1 MQDQRR
7 TDVGIAISQSSSPVD
22 LAPDYKKVLDSRWR
36 FMEVEYELD
45 FPVSFP
51 AVAGVSGA
59 GGIGVDRI
67 DVIRHGLPFAPAIE
81 SSTDNY
87 MDTTASKSSGLFTF
101 ADDEYVYVER
111 QYLNQL
117 GADAVTDE
125 VSIRVYNLP
134 ILEEY
139 SAKKE
144 LVAGSSSEQGDVG
157 VKVLDGSDNSV
168 QVGQDYPVGFSVDTT
183 KKILSVHKHGVQD
196 INRSYTSN
204 LRMASVDV
212 GTDIMTYTVLEGE
225 TFWLQ
230 TVGEEVRF
238 LAVTGQGG
246 AMPGGL
252 TEGQPYYIIPMSS
265 NSFRLATTKANAE
278 AGTYVNI
285 TSSGSLP
292 VGIFWSKTISNDEIV
307 HDIGY
312 PPTYLLAQ
320 VDEYAGKR
328 RVAPFKETTNV
339 VFANNRTIRIR
350 GIQAVAMG
358 EYAYVIL
365 KDPAEIIG

>member
-1 MQDQRR
+1 MEDQRR
-7 TDVGIAISQSSSPVD
+7 TDVGISISQSGSPVD

-36 FMEVEYELD
+36 FMEVEHELD

-51 AVAGVSGA
+51 AVAA
-59 GGIGVDRI
+59 DTNGIGIRSNRVN
-67 DVIRHGLPFAPAIE
+67 VMRHGLPFTPAIE
-81 SSTDNY
+81 ASTLNEPSQNV
-87 MDTTASKSSGLFTF
+87 TAKYDLYTF
-101 ADDEYVYVER
+101 ADDEYIYIEG
-111 QYLNQL
+111 QYFATL
-117 GADAVTDE
+117 GAAAISDV

-196 INRSYTSN
+196 INRTFYST
-204 LRMASVDV
+204 LRMGSVDV
-212 GTDIMTYTVLEGE
+212 NADTMTYTVLEGD
-225 TFWLQ
+225 TSWLQ

-238 LAVTGQGG
+238 FAVTGQGG

-252 TEGQPYYIIPMSS
+252 TEGQSYYIIPMSS
-265 NSFRLATTKANAE
+265 NSFRFATSKANAE
-278 AGTYVNI
+278 AGVYVNI
-285 TSSGSLP
+285 TSTGSAP
-292 VGIFWSKTISNDEIV
+292 VNINWNKTISNDEIV

-312 PPTYLLAQ
+312 PPTYLLAR
-320 VDEYAGKR
+320 VEEYAGKR
-328 RVAPFKETTNV
+328 RVHPFKETLYI

-350 GIQAVAMG
+350 GIQAMATG

-365 KDPAEIIG
+365 KDPAEVIG